1 MKKIFVALVLLTGIG
16 MTGCNSEQKTGSSA
30 DSILNDTAI
39 MDTSSMDS
47 INQIDTAVR
56 SNTRVDTASSVLP
69 VP

>member
-16 MTGCNSEQKTGSSA
+16 MTGCNSEQKTGSS
-30 DSILNDTAI
+30 DSILNDTAT